1 MELPDIPDSWP
12 PGQEDDQQLVVPMFP
27 LPGVFLFPGM
37 LLPLHVF
44 EARYRQMVE
53 QSLDGPGRIVMGTVL
68 TAHHEPELMR
78 GNPPVLP
85 IAGLGEIAR
94 HEKLN
99 DGRYN
104 IWLVGLARCRIREID
119 SEYLY
124 RKVEAEA
131 LQDGVVSAADERTLR
146 AELRT
151 ALEARGAY
159 PDAHGDKL
167 SLGHLAD
174 LLLMAMQLPQEFM
187 QEYYVR
193 VDPAERARGALTEHA
208 RRPTPRDPPGET
220 S

>member
-1 MELPDIPDSWP
+1 
-12 PGQEDDQQLVVPMFP
+12 MFP

-44 EARYRQMVE
+44 EPRYKQMIE
-53 QSLDGPGRIVMGTVL
+53 QSLDGPGRVVLSTVL
-68 TAHHEPELMR
+68 AEHQAPELMR

-85 IAGLGEIAR
+85 VAGLGEIAR
-94 HEKLN
+94 HEKLH

-104 IWLVGLARCRIREID
+104 IWLVGLARCRIREVE

-124 RKVEAEA
+124 RKVEAET
-131 LQDGVVSAADERTLR
+131 LQDNVVSAGDERTLR
-146 AELRT
+146 SELQP

-159 PDAHGDKL
+159 PEAHGDKL

-193 VDPAERARGALTEHA
+193 VDPADRARGALSEHA
-208 RRPTPRDPPGET
+208 RRPIPRDPPPAQD
-220 S
+220 